1 MEIVKATLK
10 HLDDL
15 VPLFDGYRMFY
26 KQASNPEKAKEFLT
40 HRITNNESVIY
51 IAYLD
56 NKAVGFTQLYPLFS
70 SVSMEPMYLLN
81 DLYVDATIRNKGIGQ
96 QLIQAA
102 KDLCVEKQYK
112 GLGIQTEVT
121 NPAQHLYERV
131 GFKKDPD
138 LHLFWA
144 NSK

>member
-1 MEIVKATLK
+1 MEITKATLK

-15 VPLFDGYRMFY
+15 ASLFDGYRQFY
-26 KQASNPEKAKEFLT
+26 KQDANLEKAKAFLT
-40 HRITNNESVIY
+40 NRIKNNESVIY

-70 SVSMEPMYLLN
+70 SVSLQPMYLLN
-81 DLYVDATIRNKGIGQ
+81 DLYVDANIRNKGVGQ

-102 KDLCVEKQYK
+102 KNLCIKKGYK
-112 GLGIQTEVT
+112 GLGIQTEVS
-121 NPAQHLYERV
+121 NPAQHLYQRV

-138 LHLFWA
+138 LHLFWT
-144 NSK
+144 NK

>member
-10 HLDDL
+10 HLEDL

-26 KQASNPEKAKEFLT
+26 KQSSNPEKACAFLT
-40 HRITNNESVIY
+40 NRIKNNESIIY
-51 IAYLD
+51 IAYID

-81 DLYVDATIRNKGIGQ
+81 DLFVDGNIRNKGVGQ

-102 KDLCVEKQYK
+102 KNLCIEKGYK

-131 GFKKDPD
+131 GFVKDPD
-138 LHLFWA
+138 LHLFWT
-144 NSK
+144 NK